1 MHPTEKY
8 PTGFKVP
15 RSRVHETHQ
24 ILQDE
29 IRSAL
34 EPLLFGPVGGE
45 GRDIRLELERSFAKL
60 AGRAYAISVHS
71 GTIGLV
77 IALRA
82 CGVGPGDEVITVAN
96 SDISTTGAISLCGAV
111 PVLCDV
117 IAADYTIDPSLV
129 EPLITD
135 RTKAILP
142 VDLHGHPADTKAL
155 SGVAQRHGL
164 AIVEDAALATGAEDH
179 NRPIGAFADA
189 AVFSFAPMKPLG
201 SVGSGGIIVCDDP
214 GIAERLELLTGYGHD
229 PTPSEAPGSQNY
241 LEEGYNVP
249 LDPLQ
254 AALVRIKLPH
264 LAGWTQRRREI
275 AEAYKQGLTDTD
287 AILPDFRSES
297 NPTFRSYT
305 IRVPNQKFTHDAL
318 RRVGVEAVLHY
329 TPPVHHYTVYD
340 AGLKGSQSLPITEKL
355 SRELLSLPVTVELT
369 DDDVRF
375 AIDALRPLI
384 GGNAQ

>member
-1 MHPTEKY
+1 MHPSGRH

-24 ILQDE
+24 SLQDE
-29 IRSAL
+29 IRSTL

-45 GRDIRLELERSFAKL
+45 GRDVRMQLELAFAKY
-60 AGRAYAISVHS
+60 ADRAYAISVHS
-71 GTIGLV
+71 GTIGLL

-117 IAADYTIDPSLV
+117 KAADYTIDPSLV

-142 VDLHGHPADTKAL
+142 VDLHGHPADVKAL
-155 SGVAQRHGL
+155 AEIARRHSL
-164 AIVEDAALATGAEDH
+164 VIVEDAALATGAEDH
-179 NRPIGAFADA
+179 NRPIGTFADA
-189 AVFSFAPMKPLG
+189 AVFSFAPMKPMG

-214 GIAERLELLTGYGHD
+214 GIAGRLELLTGYGHD
-229 PTPSEAPGSQNY
+229 PTPREDPASQNFVQ
-241 LEEGYNVP
+241 EGYNVP

-275 AEAYKQGLTDTD
+275 AEAYQKALASTDV
-287 AILPDFRSES
+287 ILPHFRSES

-305 IRVPNQKFTHDAL
+305 VRVSNQKVVHDAL
-318 RRVGVEAVLHY
+318 RQAGVEAVLHY
-329 TPPVHHYTVYD
+329 TPPVHYYTVYD
-340 AGLKGSQSLPITEKL
+340 KGLKGSQSLPITEKL

-369 DDDVRF
+369 DDDVSF
-375 AIDALRPLI
+375 VIDILRPLI
-384 GGNAQ
+384 GEKRQ